1 MMKRIFLILLVAVFT
16 ASGFGQTIL
25 KKVNVDIP
33 ALEKTA
39 IVAEVT
45 FIAKDQ
51 SYVKANLY
59 ERAKRVKTEIVD
71 LDGTIYETEIG
82 RFVPIN
88 MLAENRTFNQSDAI
102 SVLGLTAADY
112 LVFYPK
118 VVELTPE
125 QIKAARIAEL
135 EKVIATATTELNELK
150 K

>member
-1 MMKRIFLILLVAVFT
+1 MKRIFLILLVAVFT